1 MTQPLTTT
9 ARAVK
14 VDERTVSTRDF
25 VAWRFLVFMRQFWSG
40 KTRKI
45 AILLTLGLVASVLLN
60 IALQYGIN
68 RWNRYFFDAIG
79 AKDVENVS
87 TAVGI
92 FIVLAVIA
100 IGAMAGQVFLR
111 MSMQAHWRCWL
122 TTYLA
127 GEWLRDRQ
135 FYKLHVAAT
144 EIDNP
149 EFRMT
154 DDVRQ
159 AVDPLVDF
167 ATGLLDSIL
176 MAGVFGV
183 VLWHVGGAASV
194 FGVVVPGYFLI
205 AAALYGLFASSLTY
219 ILGRPLIASTE
230 RKNAEEARSR
240 FQLVRIRENAESI
253 AMIGGAD
260 DEKVSF
266 ETTMDEVIGRWRKVI
281 AQQSLIT
288 LIIHANT
295 MLVPVLPLLIG
306 APKYLAGGLSLGE
319 LMQISTAFLQVQ
331 FAFNW
336 LVGNFFRLAE
346 WSASAQRVD
355 RLAQTL
361 RSFSEPGVVSS
372 EIEIREGE
380 DARLKLI
387 NLSVAQHD
395 GRVMIEEAEVIIEPG
410 EKVMVRGESG
420 VGKSTLIRAIAGL
433 WPWGK
438 GIIVTPRAA
447 RIMFVPQRPY
457 IPDGSLRNALAY
469 PETGDDLSDHDMKES
484 LIRCGLRHLAGDLER
499 TERWDKVLSGGEQQ
513 RFAFARLVLHR
524 PEVIILDE
532 ATSALD
538 EDSQANVMSLFLGE
552 LSYATM
558 LSVSHRPEIEHYH
571 DRVIDLT
578 RRPGGAHVSEDSST
592 SRKIARL
599 LRRLMPAVDAREV
612 R

>member
-1 MTQPLTTT
+1 MTQPLTAT

-14 VDERTVSTRDF
+14 VDERTESTRDF
-25 VAWRFLVFMRQFWSG
+25 VAWRFLVFMGQFWRS

-92 FIVLAVIA
+92 FIVLALIA

-111 MSMQAHWRCWL
+111 MSMQAHWRRWL

-135 FYKLHVAAT
+135 FYKLHVAAP

-194 FGVVVPGYFLI
+194 FGVVVPGYFLV

-447 RIMFVPQRPY
+447 RISFVPQRPY

-469 PETGDDLSDHDMKES
+469 PESGDNLSDHDMKEA

-499 TERWDKVLSGGEQQ
+499 AERWDKMLSGGEQQ
-513 RFAFARLVLHR
+513 RFAFARLVLQR

-538 EDSQANVMSLFLGE
+538 EDSQANVMSLFLDE

-599 LRRLMPAVDAREV
+599 LRRLMPVVDAREV